1 VFSKIGYKKMDNSKL
16 NETFQTLSTPLIAD
30 ACLRLKI
37 PLRIA
42 PAGVRAIVPEFKI
55 AGRVLPAQHYGSVD
69 IFMEALS
76 TATPGDILV
85 IDNQGRSDEACIGD
99 LVVLEAQLRKTAG
112 IIVWGYHR
120 DSAELDAIDLPVFSY
135 GSYPAGPV
143 RLDPCPAD
151 ATQTA
156 SFGNHK
162 VTSEDVVFADSDGI
176 IFVPQSSVQAIL
188 ETAIIIHM
196 RERQQADRMR
206 MGATLYD
213 QLQFEDYLKKR
224 KQSPAYTFRKHLRIL
239 NGEIEE

>member
-1 VFSKIGYKKMDNSKL
+1 MDNSEL
-16 NETFQTLSTPLIAD
+16 RETFQSVSTPLIAD

-55 AGRVLPAQHYGSVD
+55 AGQVLPAQHYGSVD
-69 IFMEALS
+69 IFIEVLAS
-76 TATPGDILV
+76 ARAGDILV
-85 IDNQGRSDEACIGD
+85 IDNGGRADEACIGD

-120 DSAELDAIDLPVFSY
+120 DSAELDEIGLPVFSY

-143 RLDPCPAD
+143 RLAPCLPD
-151 ATQTA
+151 ATLSA
-156 SFGNHK
+156 FFGNHK
-162 VTSEDVVFADSDGI
+162 ITREDVVFADSVGVV
-176 IFVPQSSVQAIL
+176 FVPQVNVQAVL
-188 ETAIIIHM
+188 ETTFIIHE

-206 MGATLYD
+206 MGATLYE

-224 KQSPAYTFRKHLRIL
+224 KPTPAYTFRKHLRIL